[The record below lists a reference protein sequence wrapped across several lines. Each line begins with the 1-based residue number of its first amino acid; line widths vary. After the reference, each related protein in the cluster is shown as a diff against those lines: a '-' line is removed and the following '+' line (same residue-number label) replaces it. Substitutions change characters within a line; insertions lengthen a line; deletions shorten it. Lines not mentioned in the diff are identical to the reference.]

1 VGQLAVTKPNLTLK
15 GKNNELCPGGDL
27 LGLTD
32 QIWNKLGRAHGVAPS
47 GGMVLLTCLRQLCV
61 MHAHCAAAPAR
72 AQNSQV
78 LFSESTHG
86 SKHYSEL
93 LVRGQ
98 NVSGLNVLG
107 QKALADKTY
116 SQTKGIGIEI
126 QNSCFKRHL
135 NGQSHEA
142 RGTEICLAGQER
154 Y

>member
-1 VGQLAVTKPNLTLK
+1 
-15 GKNNELCPGGDL
+15 
-27 LGLTD
+27 
-32 QIWNKLGRAHGVAPS
+32 
-47 GGMVLLTCLRQLCV
+47 MLLTCQRQLCV
-61 MHAHCAAAPAR
+61 MHAHCAAAPVW

-86 SKHYSEL
+86 SKHYNEL

-126 QNSCFKRHL
+126 QNSYFKRHL
-135 NGQSHEA
+135 NGQSEEA
-142 RGTEICLAGQER
+142 RGT
-154 Y
+154 